1 MQLAHACRFN
11 TIPIKMLEP
20 RTLKEKE
27 REAGPL
33 CHYRYN
39 SNISARTNRSSHDFL
54 MDFKPKDAHNV
65 KQVLQHFPAS
75 CPYLL
80 QKNKKGA
87 LRQIFHAQQKLNQ
100 WAFQL
105 DSHESNIPPITGPGN
120 LRYTQSSTMIM
131 VLRFYK
137 NSMIHTILRE

>member
-1 MQLAHACRFN
+1 MSNKCCSIFPQAARIFY
-11 TIPIKMLEP
+11 
-20 RTLKEKE
+20 KET
-27 REAGPL
+27 R
-33 CHYRYN
+33 N
-39 SNISARTNRSSHDFL
+39 
-54 MDFKPKDAHNV
+54 
-65 KQVLQHFPAS
+65 
-75 CPYLL
+75 
-80 QKNKKGA
+80 GA
-87 LRQIFHAQQKLNQ
+87 LRRIFHAQQKLNQ